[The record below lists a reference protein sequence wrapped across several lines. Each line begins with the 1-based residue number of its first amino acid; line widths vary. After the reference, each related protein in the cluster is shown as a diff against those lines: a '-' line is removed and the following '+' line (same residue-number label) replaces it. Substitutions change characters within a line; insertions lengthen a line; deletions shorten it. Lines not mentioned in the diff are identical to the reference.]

1 MTQLSSFLGGATTSA
16 AGIKDYIGGVS
27 DGRTVT
33 SSTGDTYTLENVT
46 ASTNLTTS
54 HQKLPGSLI
63 SNYTPPDGTTRVQY
77 TCWFMRIWHDYD
89 MISHHVASLGD
100 GQASET
106 FTEIIDTR
114 FTDRDYGYSSYSR
127 PHEWEAIK
135 CTIHIGD
142 TDDVANGQVTS
153 WVNRSIRVTTR
164 EYDSSRD
171 TRVNWENYWD
181 GAGSSRAYTRP
192 QVYIIAT

>member
-1 MTQLSSFLGGATTSA
+1 MAKTSDFLGGQASA
-16 AGIKDYIGGVS
+16 IKDYIGGIC

-33 SSTGDTYTLENVT
+33 SSTGATYTLENVT
-46 ASTNLTTS
+46 SVTNLTTS

-63 SNYTPPDGTTRVQY
+63 SNYNPPAGTTRIQY
-77 TCWFMRIWHDYD
+77 TCWFMRNWHDYD
-89 MISHHVASLGD
+89 VISHHVASLGD
-100 GQASET
+100 GAGSES
-106 FTEIIDTR
+106 FTMITDTR

-127 PHEWEAIK
+127 AHEWEAVK

-153 WVNRSIRVTTR
+153 WVNRSIRVTSR
-164 EYDSSRD
+164 EYDGSRD

-181 GAGSSRAYTRP
+181 GASSSRAYTRP
-192 QVYIIAT
+192 QVYLIAT